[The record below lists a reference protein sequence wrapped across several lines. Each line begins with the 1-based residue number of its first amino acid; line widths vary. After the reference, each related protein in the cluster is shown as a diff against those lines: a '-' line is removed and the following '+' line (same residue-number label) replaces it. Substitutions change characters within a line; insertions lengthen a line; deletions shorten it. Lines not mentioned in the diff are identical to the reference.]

1 MRSFGRMNRFTQKP
15 EITDYGTL
23 VDLTR
28 SGHHAN
34 SNSPFGEHQQ
44 HGILAAQLSF
54 LTDGSLPLLRTP
66 SEFGAAIICGSAG
79 NIRHRTAPV
88 RKRVDRRC

>member
-1 MRSFGRMNRFTQKP
+1 MDEKLRQDEQVYEKP

-34 SNSPFGEHQQ
+34 SDSPFGNDNT
-44 HGILAAQLSF
+44 AF
-54 LTDGSLPLLRTP
+54 LPHSP
-66 SEFGAAIICGSAG
+66 S
-79 NIRHRTAPV
+79 
-88 RKRVDRRC
+88 